1 MHLWW
6 VLVEPSHLLP
16 TALYFLSYFKFW
28 IYLPHSYG
36 ISHFKKIQQ
45 QKSQFDSKVPI
56 WYPVPIFSIS
66 IQGAQVIF
74 AIHTLRI
81 NMQEVSYSTN
91 FAKSSCF
98 PKITNS
104 DVRRLFLDLFE
115 LKKHI
120 ATLIWLTLL
129 VDTSKA

>member
-1 MHLWW
+1 MGTHRTI
-6 VLVEPSHLLP
+6 PFTSNCTLLP
-16 TALYFLSYFKFW
+16 VLLQILDISPTFLWDISCQKNTAT
-28 IYLPHSYG
+28 
-36 ISHFKKIQQ
+36 KITIRL
-45 QKSQFDSKVPI
+45 KGPNNM
-56 WYPVPIFSIS
+56 VPIFSIS

-115 LKKHI
+115 LRKHI